1 MDELVERKPFVSG
14 MRERDIA
21 RAVQD
26 GGHLCV
32 SGESLSKARDEVL
45 SLDGQPVVAIS
56 AVRRERRLDRPEIDV
71 ETPIPKARRE
81 GFLRGVFVAGDA
93 RCADEVEGELV
104 ELVSKRSEAL
114 ADVRRGHSIYAT
126 AWLPLRPDYCT

>member
-1 MDELVERKPFVSG
+1 MDAGVEGVGVPPLALAGRNDVDVP
-14 MRERDIA
+14 
-21 RAVQD
+21 VQD
-26 GGHLCV
+26 QRRRF
-32 SGESLSKARDEVL
+32 SSLSKARDEVL

-71 ETPIPKARRE
+71 ETPIPKACRE

-126 AWLPLRPDYCT
+126 AWLPLRPGYCT